1 MKAAGEVILHAA
13 ALGKLAPQPAQNP
26 SKYTGKSYEIP
37 VFLELSDQGRN
48 CHEAPTGR
56 TPPQKVGSAASKRG
70 GASSVRNRRHRVAWT
85 GVENEIPITVR
96 FSEKTSMGKKI
107 RFKVAPADV
116 LMLVRW

>member
-1 MKAAGEVILHAA
+1 MPRLWENWRRNLLRTHRNIRENRMRSRSFLNSPTKGVTVMKHRPVARLH
-13 ALGKLAPQPAQNP
+13 K
-26 SKYTGKSYEIP
+26 
-37 VFLELSDQGRN
+37 
-48 CHEAPTGR
+48 
-56 TPPQKVGSAASKRG
+56 KVGSAASKRG